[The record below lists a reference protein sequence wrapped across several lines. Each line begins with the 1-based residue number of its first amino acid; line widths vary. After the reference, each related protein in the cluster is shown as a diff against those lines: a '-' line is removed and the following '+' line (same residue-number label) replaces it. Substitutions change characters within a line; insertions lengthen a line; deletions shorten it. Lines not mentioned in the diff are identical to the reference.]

1 MYTAINNYIKHQYE
15 LAILY
20 ADTHNDVWD
29 YFRSAFGAVDFF
41 LWLDESEG
49 VDGEL
54 RGRLSHHWQDYWY
67 PKFWELMREKA

>member
-1 MYTAINNYIKHQYE
+1 MYASLINYINNQYE
-15 LAILY
+15 QAKLY
-20 ADTHNDVWD
+20 ADTPQEVYAYMKNA
-29 YFRSAFGAVDFF
+29 YGAVDFF